1 MLQIN
6 QSFFEERYKNR
17 NYLHFDSKL
26 SPTFTYKYVLNA
38 SNIEKH
44 SFYPFI
50 SYNLTEKKVGKA
62 NSKVV
67 LSSKDR
73 LINYPSHLDSNIY
86 AYYSKVLEEPYENY
100 LLENSLGD
108 TVLAFRKVKTTIDG
122 KEISQ
127 CNIHFSKNVFDYI
140 SQKKD
145 CLVLCYDI
153 TKFFDNLNHRIL
165 KDNWI
170 SLLGGDRLQ
179 DDHYKVYSSLTRF
192 ASVDKEALYKELG
205 LSLNSRT
212 LNKRIKRL
220 CTVKEFR
227 DKVRKN
233 RLVVFNK
240 NREGIP
246 QGSPMS
252 GLLSNI
258 YMMEFDKVVSNYLT
272 NIGGKYFRYCDDMIF
287 VFDTSDKLEVEQLI
301 KSEIQNLKL
310 PINNAKTQEIEFQD
324 GVSIFNP
331 SNVNYKNPCKLQYL
345 GLLFDGK
352 NVYLREAGL
361 SKYNRKLRK
370 AIRMRTAH
378 YKRLKVSQR
387 HGDSIYMR
395 KLHTRFT
402 YIGKRNYISY
412 VFRVADFHECSNVKR
427 QVKGH
432 YELFSRYLA
441 KKNTP

>member
-1 MLQIN
+1 MLEIN
-6 QSFFEERYKNR
+6 QSFFEKRHKNR
-17 NYLHFDSKL
+17 NYLHFDEKP
-26 SPTFTYKYVLNA
+26 SPTFLYNYIVNP
-38 SNIEKH
+38 SNIKKH

-50 SYNLTEKKVGKA
+50 SYNIIDEKIGKSNKKV
-62 NSKVV
+62 VP
-67 LSSKDR
+67 LPKDR
-73 LINYPSHLDSNIY
+73 LINYPSHIDSNIY
-86 AYYSKVLEEPYENY
+86 AYYSKILEASYENY

-127 CNIHFSKNVFDYI
+127 CNIHFSKNVFNYI
-140 SQKKD
+140 SEKKD

-165 KDNWI
+165 KNNWAR
-170 SLLGGDRLQ
+170 LLGDDCLP

-192 ASVDKEALYKELG
+192 ASVDKKDLYKELG

-212 LNKRIKRL
+212 LNKRLQRL

-227 DKVRKN
+227 DRVRKN
-233 RLVVFNK
+233 RLVTFNK
-240 NREGIP
+240 SRKGIP

-258 YMMEFDKVVSNYLT
+258 YMMDFDEVVNKFLT
-272 NIGGKYFRYCDDMIF
+272 DINGKYFRYCDDMIF
-287 VFDTSDKLEVEQLI
+287 IFDASDKLKVENLI
-301 KSEIQNLKL
+301 KSEIQKLIL
-310 PINNAKTQEIEFQD
+310 PINSAKTQEVEFQN
-324 GVSIFNP
+324 GLSTFN
-331 SNVNYKNPCKLQYL
+331 SLSVNYQNPCKLQYL

-352 NVYLREAGL
+352 DIYLRETGL
-361 SKYNRKLRK
+361 SRYKRKLRK

-378 YKRLKVSQR
+378 YKKLEASQR
-387 HGDSIYMR
+387 HGNSMYMR

-412 VFRVADFHECSNVKR
+412 VFRVSDIHESNNVKK
-427 QVKGH
+427 QVKEH
-432 YELFSRYLA
+432 YKLFNTYLA
-441 KKNTP
+441 KKI